1 MHWKT
6 TALLVA
12 AFILAGSSLLAI
24 AGDAKDAAVKK
35 DRKALQGTWKT
46 DKDNEAGITSMRFD
60 GEKCVMTFRGDITA
74 SGTYT
79 IDPTQKPRTIDI
91 KVTGVSD
98 KIVEKYKGKVSL
110 GVYQID
116 GAKLTWHGNEP
127 GAVSRPKSLTE
138 SLTKEE
144 HVLIVF
150 EKEKK

>member
-127 GAVSRPKSLTE
+127 GPASRPKS
-138 SLTKEE
+138 
-144 HVLIVF
+144 
-150 EKEKK
+150 